1 MTERVGKMSKYTT
14 EVRYICESMAGL
26 NQSEGYMSVSDIIE
40 KSIPKIFDFNFPIF
54 DENYRG
60 VLERKILKHY
70 YTREIGLET
79 YGLWKLK
86 LDTKLNEI
94 MDYYNQL
101 YKSALLEFNPFYDTD
116 LTRKRIVDTTGT
128 NTSNT
133 SKTNRSDTD
142 VTMDKTVSID
152 GTNSTEYSDTD
163 ASNNNINRK
172 NLYSDTPQGAIDEL
186 EANRYLTN
194 ATIDNNVEN
203 LSRKSNGEGSNKI
216 DSTEEQSGNTRTEVS
231 GNENENYQSNIKNL
245 ENYIEEVKGK
255 AGGSNY
261 SKLLKEFRETFL
273 NIDMMII
280 NDLSDL
286 FMNLW

>member
-1 MTERVGKMSKYTT
+1 MTERVGKVSKYTT

-70 YTREIGLET
+70 YTREIGIET

-116 LTRKRIVDTTGT
+116 LTRKRVVDTTGT

-133 SKTNRSDTD
+133 NKTNRSDTD
-142 VTMDKTVSID
+142 FTIDKTVSVD
-152 GTNSTEYSDTD
+152 STNSTEYSDTD
-163 ASNNNINRK
+163 ASNNNVNRK

>member
-1 MTERVGKMSKYTT
+1 MSKYTT

-133 SKTNRSDTD
+133 NKTNRSDTD
-142 VTMDKTVSID
+142 VTMDKTVSVD

-163 ASNNNINRK
+163 ASNNNIIRK

-186 EANRYLTN
+186 ETNRYLTN

>member
-1 MTERVGKMSKYTT
+1 MTERVGKVSKYTT

-26 NQSEGYMSVSDIIE
+26 NQSEGYMSVYDIIE

-116 LTRKRIVDTTGT
+116 LTRKRVVDTTGT

-142 VTMDKTVSID
+142 VTMDKTVSVD

-163 ASNNNINRK
+163 ASNNNVNRK

-280 NDLSDL
+280 NELSDL

>member
-1 MTERVGKMSKYTT
+1 MTKRVGKMSKYTT

-142 VTMDKTVSID
+142 VTMDKTVSVD

-186 EANRYLTN
+186 ETNRYLTN

-280 NDLSDL
+280 NELGDL

>member
-1 MTERVGKMSKYTT
+1 MSKYTT

-116 LTRKRIVDTTGT
+116 LTRKRVVDTTGT

-142 VTMDKTVSID
+142 VTMDKTVSVD

-163 ASNNNINRK
+163 ASNNNVNRK

>member
-1 MTERVGKMSKYTT
+1 
-14 EVRYICESMAGL
+14 MAGL

-116 LTRKRIVDTTGT
+116 LTRKRVVDTTGT

-142 VTMDKTVSID
+142 VTMDKTVSVD
-152 GTNSTEYSDTD
+152 ATNSTEYSDTD
-163 ASNNNINRK
+163 ASNNNVNRK

-261 SKLLKEFRETFL
+261 STLLKEFRETFL

-280 NDLSDL
+280 NELSDL